1 MSGSINIKATV
12 ADSLFSI
19 DGNAQITDLSRRLDK
34 ARRRVTERL
43 QDVSDTLDK
52 LLGGHP
58 LEDRLRPLLFA
69 PLLQEGHTL
78 LQTFDR
84 VRTRLLLFIPP
95 STAEQLR
102 EGLDLQL
109 EDIRLRANA
118 EQPKT
123 ADAPSEA
130 QRAAGAHAQITG
142 YWIDED
148 AYARLERALS
158 AVDLLASVDN
168 QTGRRASISHESLAA
183 TAQYV
188 ADDLKKVLADAV
200 FELSRR
206 AGDGL

>member
-1 MSGSINIKATV
+1 MSASINIKATV

-19 DGNAQITDLSRRLDK
+19 DGNAKITDLSRRLDK
-34 ARRRVTERL
+34 ARRRLTERL
-43 QDVSDTLDK
+43 QDVSDTLDE

-69 PLLQEGHTL
+69 PLLQEGHAL
-78 LQTFDR
+78 LQTLDR

-95 STAEQLR
+95 STVEQLR

-109 EDIRLRANA
+109 EDIRLQAEA
-118 EQPKT
+118 EQPKA

-130 QRAAGAHAQITG
+130 QCAAGALSQIAG

-148 AYARLERALS
+148 AHARLERALS

-188 ADDLKKVLADAV
+188 ADDLKKVLVDAV
-200 FELSRR
+200 FESGPR
-206 AGDGL
+206 AGTGA

>member
-1 MSGSINIKATV
+1 MSASINIKATV

-19 DGNAQITDLSRRLDK
+19 DGNAQITNLSRRLDK
-34 ARRRVTERL
+34 ARRRLTERL
-43 QDVSDTLDK
+43 QDVSDTLDD

-69 PLLQEGHTL
+69 PLLLEGHAL

-109 EDIRLRANA
+109 EDIHLRAKA
-118 EQPKT
+118 EQPKA
-123 ADAPSEA
+123 ADAPREA
-130 QRAAGAHAQITG
+130 QCAARAQAQIAG

-148 AYARLERALS
+148 AHARLERALS
-158 AVDLLASVDN
+158 AVDLLSSVDN

-200 FELSRR
+200 FQLGSL
-206 AGDGL
+206 AGNGS